1 MWKSRV
7 TGWTMSRCRQCKI
20 EVLDET
26 ERCPLCGTVLEPTVE
41 VENMYPDIR
50 VRSRKLVFIS
60 RLYLFLAV
68 VTEIVLVNI
77 CMLSEVQSL
86 VYIIGGLVLLFGY
99 IVIRYAILGTSGY
112 VAKTVV
118 LTIIAV
124 IMLVAVDFF
133 VGYNGWSVNYVFP
146 SGILLIDVGIVL
158 CMLINRKNWQSYLMV
173 QIFMVLCSGV
183 AIILSLVQIITAPM
197 VSVVALNVS
206 IILLLGTVII
216 GGRRA
221 RVELKRRFH
230 I

>member
-1 MWKSRV
+1 
-7 TGWTMSRCRQCKI
+7 MSRCRQCNI

-26 ERCPLCGTVLEPTVE
+26 QRCPLCDTVLEPTVE

-50 VRSRKLVFIS
+50 LKSRKLVFVS
-60 RLYLFLAV
+60 RLYLFISIV
-68 VTEIVLVNI
+68 IEIFLVNI

-86 VYIIGGLVLLFGY
+86 VYIISGLVLLFGY

-112 VAKTVV
+112 IAKTVV

-124 IMLVAVDFF
+124 IMLVAIDFS
-133 VGYNGWSVNYVFP
+133 VGYNGWSVNYALP
-146 SGILLIDVGIVL
+146 SGILLIDVGMLVL
-158 CMLINRKNWQSYLMV
+158 MAVNSKNWQSYLML
-173 QIFMVLCSGV
+173 QIFMVLCSVV
-183 AIILSLVQIITAPM
+183 AIIFNLVHIVTDPI
-197 VSVVALNVS
+197 VSIVALNVS
-206 IILLLGTVII
+206 VILLLGTVII

>member
-1 MWKSRV
+1 
-7 TGWTMSRCRQCKI
+7 MSKCRQCNI

-26 ERCPLCGTVLEPTVE
+26 QRCPLCGTVLEPTVE

-50 VRSRKLVFIS
+50 LKSRKLVFIS
-60 RLYLFLAV
+60 RLYLFV
-68 VTEIVLVNI
+68 SIVIEILLVNI

-86 VYIIGGLVLLFGY
+86 VYIISGLTLLFGY

-112 VAKTVV
+112 IAKTIV

-124 IMLVAVDFF
+124 IMLVAIDFS

-146 SGILLIDVGIVL
+146 SGILLIDIGTLVL
-158 CMLINRKNWQSYLMV
+158 MAVNRKNWQSYLML
-173 QIFMVLCSGV
+173 QIFMVLCSIV
-183 AIILSLVQIITAPM
+183 AIILNMVHIITDPI
-197 VSVVALNVS
+197 VSIVALNASV
-206 IILLLGTVII
+206 ILLLGTVII

>member
-1 MWKSRV
+1 
-7 TGWTMSRCRQCKI
+7 MSRCRQCKI

-26 ERCPLCGTVLEPTVE
+26 ERCPLCGTVVEPTVE
-41 VENMYPDIR
+41 VEDMYPDIR
-50 VRSRKLVFIS
+50 VKSRKLVFFS

-68 VTEIVLVNI
+68 VTEIILVNV
-77 CMLSEVQSL
+77 CMMSEVQSL
-86 VYIIGGLVLLFGY
+86 VYIIGGLTLLFGY

-124 IMLVAVDFF
+124 IMLVAVDFS

-146 SGILLIDVGIVL
+146 SGILLIDVGIVVS
-158 CMLINRKNWQSYLMV
+158 MLINHKNWQSYLMV
-173 QIFMVLCSGV
+173 QIFMVLCSV
-183 AIILSLVQIITAPM
+183 AAIILSLVQVITDSM
-197 VSVVALNVS
+197 LSVVALNISV
-206 IILLLGTVII
+206 ILLLGTVII

>member
-1 MWKSRV
+1 
-7 TGWTMSRCRQCKI
+7 MSKCRQCNI

-26 ERCPLCGTVLEPTVE
+26 QRCPLCGTVLEPTVE
-41 VENMYPDIR
+41 VENMYPNIR
-50 VRSRKLVFIS
+50 LKSRKLVFIS
-60 RLYLFLAV
+60 RLYLFV
-68 VTEIVLVNI
+68 SIVIEILLVNI

-86 VYIIGGLVLLFGY
+86 VYIISGLTLLFGY

-112 VAKTVV
+112 IAKTIV

-124 IMLVAVDFF
+124 IMLVAIDFS

-146 SGILLIDVGIVL
+146 SGILLIDIGTLVL
-158 CMLINRKNWQSYLMV
+158 MAVNRKNWQSYLML
-173 QIFMVLCSGV
+173 QIFMVLCSIV
-183 AIILSLVQIITAPM
+183 AIILNLVRIITDPI
-197 VSVVALNVS
+197 VSIVALNASV
-206 IILLLGTVII
+206 ILLLGTVII

>member
-1 MWKSRV
+1 
-7 TGWTMSRCRQCKI
+7 MSKCRQCKI
-20 EVLDET
+20 EVLDEA
-26 ERCPLCGTVLEPTVE
+26 ERCPLCGTVLEPTIE

-68 VTEIVLVNI
+68 VTEIVLVNV

-86 VYIIGGLVLLFGY
+86 VCIIGGLVLLFGY

-112 VAKTVV
+112 IAKTIV

-124 IMLVAVDFF
+124 IMLVAVDFT

-146 SGILLIDVGIVL
+146 SGILLIDVGIVV
-158 CMLINRKNWQSYLMV
+158 CMFINIKNWQSYLMP
-173 QIFMVLCSGV
+173 QIFMVICGVV
-183 AIILSLVQIITAPM
+183 AILLSLVQIITDSMLSVIALD
-197 VSVVALNVS
+197 VSV
-206 IILLLGTVII
+206 ILLLGTVII

>member
-1 MWKSRV
+1 M
-7 TGWTMSRCRQCKI
+7 
-20 EVLDET
+20 
-26 ERCPLCGTVLEPTVE
+26 
-41 VENMYPDIR
+41 
-50 VRSRKLVFIS
+50 
-60 RLYLFLAV
+60 
-68 VTEIVLVNI
+68 
-77 CMLSEVQSL
+77 
-86 VYIIGGLVLLFGY
+86 FGY

>member
-1 MWKSRV
+1 
-7 TGWTMSRCRQCKI
+7 MSKCSQCKI

-26 ERCPLCGTVLEPTVE
+26 ERCPLCGTVLEATVE

-50 VRSRKLVFIS
+50 VKSRKLVFIS

-68 VTEIVLVNI
+68 VIEIVLVNV
-77 CMLSEVQSL
+77 CMLSDVQSL
-86 VYIIGGLVLLFGY
+86 VYIISGLVLLFGY

-112 VAKTVV
+112 IAKTVV

-124 IMLVAVDFF
+124 IMLVAVDFS
-133 VGYNGWSVNYVFP
+133 VGYNGWSVNYVLP
-146 SGILLIDVGIVL
+146 SGILLIDAGVL
-158 CMLINRKNWQSYLMV
+158 ILMIINRKNWQSYLML
-173 QIFMVLCSGV
+173 QIFMVICSVV
-183 AIILSLVQIITAPM
+183 AIILSLVQIITDPM
-197 VSVVALNVS
+197 VSVVALNLSV
-206 IILLLGTVII
+206 ILFLGTVII